1 MFATDIMGCGHK
13 QLNFI
18 FSIVTAYPRLLG
30 SPDLPWGATPQLI
43 NRYSA
48 PNNYF

>member
-1 MFATDIMGCGHK
+1 MGNIRNNHLEFLSGSGFSGLGQ

-30 SPDLPWGATPQLI
+30 SPEGYPTIDQ
-43 NRYSA
+43 
-48 PNNYF
+48 